1 MAQLTQHATQLV
13 RELLLQPGIPP
24 YSEEAI
30 RLSLSQVEDHHR
42 QMSELLA
49 LASRR
54 QREEEGEAERQRQR
68 RARRRRPR
76 QQQEEDEPEGGAG
89 PRQQQEEQPTRRDQ
103 QQQQQDGQE
112 EAPDE
117 TAAAAAAAR
126 GDGGGGGGDGDPADA
141 APSASQQQGA
151 APPDWQRHPEL
162 AGAVLIHHEA
172 IMRLKRV
179 LLTYCKVR
187 SDRLVALWWAG
198 RRLPEAAARNLSPSE
213 RQFFR
218 EHDAAMRRYMG
229 HGPGGLR
236 EDLTLDAHPPRDAV
250 LAVRVLRDHGAVR
263 TAASSSVPLVR
274 GSVHCLAPGEAEPL
288 IRLGVLE
295 ALD

>member
-24 YSEEAI
+24 FGEEAM
-30 RLSLSQVEDHHR
+30 RLALSQVQDHHH
-42 QMSELLA
+42 QMGELLA
-49 LASRR
+49 LA
-54 QREEEGEAERQRQR
+54 AHRQR
-68 RARRRRPR
+68 RQQRHEAEEREAQEADKARRRR
-76 QQQEEDEPEGGAG
+76 QQEQAAS
-89 PRQQQEEQPTRRDQ
+89 RRDQ
-103 QQQQQDGQE
+103 QQEDGGGQG
-112 EAPDE
+112 
-117 TAAAAAAAR
+117 AAAAAAAAAAEEEEEEE
-126 GDGGGGGGDGDPADA
+126 GGAAATQRDAPPSA
-141 APSASQQQGA
+141 APSQQQQPPPEDADANA
-151 APPDWQRHPEL
+151 ASAAAAPDWQRHPEL

-187 SDRLVALWWAG
+187 ADRLAAVWWQG
-198 RRLPEAAARNLSPSE
+198 RRLPEAVSQNLSPAE

-229 HGPGGLR
+229 RGPGGLR

-263 TAASSSVPLVR
+263 TSTSSSVPLVR
-274 GSVHCLAPGEAEPL
+274 GSVHCLALGEAEPL